1 MQNRSIFISIR
12 TFQSSSLTT
21 ALLLASSLI
30 LGACATPQRAPQRRV
45 EVKDVPVDARTGEEM
60 RKRVIV
66 LPFLDS
72 ELSRSEN
79 VINVA
84 RKTVVEDLMST
95 RQFIVINNSDFP
107 TDLAGFLKDN
117 KEYDMAAISKS
128 ASNLGVAA
136 VIEGRILEIRARKI
150 GDEMGVFRKVK
161 ATADIT
167 VQVRVYG
174 AKGGREIYSAVKKA
188 TVETEATRV
197 GDTISARELAEDPNL
212 VRDGVR
218 KAFATTV
225 PGIVKAIEKLS
236 WEGRVALVNGDRL
249 YLNAGRISG
258 IQVGDILKITE
269 DGEEVFDPETGSFI
283 GLAPG
288 RMKGTVEVVSYFG
301 KDGAIAVI
309 HSGSGFKENDRI
321 ELY

>member
-1 MQNRSIFISIR
+1 MAPIKQ
-12 TFQSSSLTT
+12 
-21 ALLLASSLI
+21 
-30 LGACATPQRAPQRRV
+30 APQRKV
-45 EVKDVPVDARTGEEM
+45 EVKDVPMDARSGEEM

-72 ELSRSEN
+72 ELSRSQN
-79 VINVA
+79 VVDIA
-84 RKTVVEDLMST
+84 RKTVIEDLNYT

-107 TDLAGFLKDN
+107 QDLAGFLKDN
-117 KEYDMAAISKS
+117 KEYDMAAISKTAANMGIS
-128 ASNLGVAA
+128 AIV
-136 VIEGRILEIRARKI
+136 EGRILEIRARKM

-161 ATADIT
+161 ATADVT

-188 TVETEATRV
+188 TVETQATRV
-197 GDTISARELAEDPNL
+197 GDTISARELEEDPNL

-225 PGIVKAIEKLS
+225 PGIIKAVEKLS

-258 IQVGDILKITE
+258 IQIGDILKITE
-269 DGEEVFDPETGSFI
+269 DGDEVFDPETGSFI

-309 HSGSGFKENDRI
+309 HSGSGFKENDKI